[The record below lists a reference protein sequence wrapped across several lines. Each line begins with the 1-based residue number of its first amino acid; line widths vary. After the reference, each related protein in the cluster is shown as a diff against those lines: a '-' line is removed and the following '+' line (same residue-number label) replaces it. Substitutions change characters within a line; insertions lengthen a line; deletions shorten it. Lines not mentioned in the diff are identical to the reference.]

1 MKQLFCSTC
10 LTGSYS
16 YTEINNLEVNF
27 LIKKAI
33 IILLIFTILFS
44 YSVTTYGSE
53 ISVKSISINGGKTLN
68 LSVDDF
74 VTLDVKINPSNA
86 KSNNITFSSSK
97 PTIADVDYKGNV
109 TAKRVGS
116 TTITAELSGKKS
128 SITVR
133 VSKIDKSISA
143 DFSTKA
149 VSGRDFK
156 EITITPHRYDDGELI
171 EDEADDE
178 YYIYLPSGYLV
189 TGKSASYVADR
200 NGVYPFTIYYGNT
213 RRTLYYTV
221 KDIDSTAINNKS
233 NDDGDDIDDIDFDY
247 KLMYDYE
254 KKQILFNM
262 DLDKIRSITTPDK
275 KTAVSSSINYYINNI
290 KNNNPVDFS
299 FIIDDIT
306 YSYKVIRQGEFY
318 LLISML
324 PVDYD
329 DHSTIVHYSGYNFT
343 TNEIFEAIPSKDI
356 FYDNGNYEV
365 MIQSDSKT
373 KEIFNFNIDGI
384 DFRRPSVKSSFLSDY
399 TFDLDIEDDFGLDY
413 MITFDGKYVSIGGK
427 SKNVTELEYN
437 HKTKVTYNG
446 DYIFTVVDKA
456 GNRTSY
462 TTNIDSRIKSRK
474 HSIDYNVHNYKY
486 TKDLFED
493 IGILYDNDD
502 DDSDLYEIILPSYMN
517 GSNSSYFYPDSNIS
531 RAEIVTLFCRITD
544 LPYDTSAFLK
554 NKFTDIEYHWARDY
568 ISMGSSKR
576 YISGYKDKTF
586 RPDNDVTRAEFCQ
599 MISNISAFKSKVSAL
614 PATSNY
620 DYIDVNSHWAQKEI
634 IKIAS
639 RDIVVGNNGHFYPD
653 KPITRAEVVHAIN
666 KLYNLNPTANEMAYI
681 NSIYKKY
688 YNYQDIMNNK
698 YYNDIIISIVGMYR
712 EKLN

>member
-1 MKQLFCSTC
+1 MF
-10 LTGSYS
+10 
-16 YTEINNLEVNF
+16 
-27 LIKKAI
+27 KKAI
-33 IILLIFTILFS
+33 IILLIFIISFS
-44 YSVTTYGSE
+44 FTNLIYGAETRVT
-53 ISVKSISINGGKTLN
+53 SISINGGKTLN
-68 LSVDDF
+68 LAVDDF
-74 VTLDVKINPSNA
+74 VTLDVKVNPSNA
-86 KSNNITFSSSK
+86 SYDDINFSSSK
-97 PTIADVDYKGNV
+97 PNIADVDYKGNV

-116 TTITAELSGKKS
+116 TTITAELNGKKS

-133 VSKIDKSISA
+133 VSAINKSISA
-143 DFSTKA
+143 DFSIKS

-171 EDEADDE
+171 EDDADDE

-189 TGKSASYVADR
+189 NGKSASYVADR

-221 KDIDSTAINNKS
+221 KDININGDN
-233 NDDGDDIDDIDFDY
+233 NTGDDVDDINFDY

-254 KKQILFNM
+254 KKQILFNIE
-262 DLDKIRSITTPDK
+262 LDKIRSITAPNK
-275 KTAVSSSINYYINNI
+275 KTTISSSVNYYISNI
-290 KNNNPVDFS
+290 KNNIPVDFS
-299 FIIDDIT
+299 FTIDDVT
-306 YSYKVIRQGEFY
+306 YSYKVIKQGEFY
-318 LLISML
+318 LLIAL
-324 PVDYD
+324 FPVDYND
-329 DHSTIVHYSGYNFT
+329 YSTIVHYSGYNFT
-343 TNEIFEAIPSKDI
+343 TNEVFKAIPSKDI

-365 MIQSDSKT
+365 MIQSNSKT
-373 KEIFNFNIDGI
+373 KEIFNFNITGI

-399 TFDLDIEDDFGLDY
+399 TFELDIKDDFGLDY
-413 MITFDGKYVSIGGK
+413 MITFDGKYISIGGS
-427 SKNVTELEYN
+427 SKNVTEFEYN

-446 DYIFTVVDKA
+446 DYVFTVVDKL

-462 TTNIDSRIKSRK
+462 ITNIDSRIKSRK
-474 HSIDYNVHNYKY
+474 HSIDYDVHNYKY
-486 TKDLFED
+486 TKDLFEN

-502 DDSDLYEIILPSYMN
+502 ENSTEYEVILPSYMN
-517 GSNSSYFYPDSNIS
+517 GVNSSYFYPDSNIS

-544 LPYDTSAFLK
+544 MPYDTSAFLK
-554 NKFTDIEYHWARDY
+554 TKFIDIEYHWARDY

-599 MISNISAFKSKVSAL
+599 MISNISAFKSKVSSL

-620 DYIDVNSHWAQKEI
+620 DYLDINSHWARKEI

-639 RDIVVGNNGHFYPD
+639 RDIVVGKNSHFYPD
-653 KPITRAEVVHAIN
+653 KPITRGEVVYAIN
-666 KLYNLNPTANEMAYI
+666 KLYNLNPTDNEMSYM
-681 NSIYKKY
+681 NSVYKKY
-688 YNYQDIMNNK
+688 YNFKDISNNK